1 MYCMALDLAPIVVST
16 QGAREILWNSTP
28 LVPHMTKKLMV
39 EVHLSRDLELTIKEK
54 LQEREEK
61 RWCRVIYKLS
71 W

>member
-1 MYCMALDLAPIVVST
+1 MALDLAPIVVST

-28 LVPHMTKKLMV
+28 RDPPHMTKKLMV
-39 EVHLSRDLELTIKEK
+39 ELHLSRDPELTIKEK

-61 RWCRVIYKLS
+61 RWCPVIYKLS